1 MDDILKILK
10 ENARQSVDFIAA
22 QVKSTGEAVAAKIKE
37 YEDKGVIRGYQAVL
51 NEDKMPHRRV
61 TAQITV
67 KVIPQ
72 REGGFD
78 TIAHRIA
85 NFPEVTSLYLMSG
98 DADLL
103 LFVEGEDLG
112 QVAAFVSERLS
123 TIPGVTGTSTHFMLK
138 TYKHQGVLM
147 RSPDSHERLPVSP

>member
-51 NEDKMPHRRV
+51 NEEILASRRV
-61 TAQITV
+61 VALIQV
-67 KVIPQ
+67 KVVPQ
-72 REGGFD
+72 REGGFN
-78 TIAHRIA
+78 TAAARIA
-85 NFPEVTSLYLMSG
+85 AFPEVSSAYLMSG
-98 DADLL
+98 EWDLL

-112 QVAAFVSERLS
+112 AVAAFVSERLS
-123 TIPGVTGTSTHFMLK
+123 AVPGVTGTNTHFMLK

-147 RSPDSHERLPVSP
+147 RPPEPDERLQVSP